1 MEKIIELNVGE
12 AGLRFVEETLTGWG
26 GLATRAAQLPIRQ
39 GQVVALVPEGTSLK
53 RATSFH
59 EGGLVRISSTDGV
72 LVRDILSRRHQGSSM
87 VVQDT
92 LNPPTSKY
100 VVDYRDEDLKFFYD
114 SVVYW
119 FINGEE
125 FDEQSLMGTIQLAYG
140 FHTLV
145 FVLSCPVDEKRFLN
159 REVSATVI
167 SDFVDHI
174 EEIAISAYDQESFVI
189 WRPGP

>member
-1 MEKIIELNVGE
+1 MLF
-12 AGLRFVEETLTGWG
+12 R
-26 GLATRAAQLPIRQ
+26 
-39 GQVVALVPEGTSLK
+39 S
-53 RATSFH
+53 
-59 EGGLVRISSTDGV
+59 
-72 LVRDILSRRHQGSSM
+72 
-87 VVQDT
+87 
-92 LNPPTSKY
+92 
-100 VVDYRDEDLKFFYD
+100 YD

-125 FDEQSLMGTIQLAYG
+125 FDEQSVMGTIQLAYG